1 MTFSADISVSKTGT
15 VSVENIQSSQ
25 ELDSSHVQLSITDI
39 PSENYAA
46 SCLLSD
52 GEEAL
57 ADILPTDPGSYQ
69 LTIAVTNDSEYTGA
83 TQFFFTIPQ
92 G

>member
-1 MTFSADISVSKTGT
+1 MTFSADVSVSDKGT
-15 VSVENIQSSQ
+15 VTVENIQCSQ
-25 ELDSSHVQLSITDI
+25 ELDPSHIQISIADV

-57 ADILPTDPGSYQ
+57 ADILPTDPGTYQ
-69 LTIAVTNDSEYTGA
+69 LTIAVANDSEYTGA
-83 TQFFFTIPQ
+83 SQFSFTIPQ
-92 G
+92 S